1 MKDMRRIACRLM
13 WAATIAV
20 WLAWGGAV
28 RPTAHVGRFPM
39 SSAPVVWSLDNLV
52 AIGGQRV
59 TVVGSPRVVDTPEG
73 KAIEFN
79 GASDGVFVE
88 NNPLAGLERFTVEVV
103 FSPAADGG
111 EEQRF
116 AHIEETGTG
125 NRALIELRLLP
136 GAVWCLD
143 TFLRH
148 DDASLTLIDR
158 AKTHSAASWHVAAL
172 SFDGQTMAHYVD
184 RVRQGSGAVAFKP
197 LGAGRT
203 SLGVRQNL
211 VSWFK
216 GRIRLMR
223 VTPAVVP
230 PADLLSASR

>member
-1 MKDMRRIACRLM
+1 
-13 WAATIAV
+13 
-20 WLAWGGAV
+20 
-28 RPTAHVGRFPM
+28 M
-39 SSAPVVWSLDNLV
+39 SSVPVVWSIDNLV
-52 AIGGQRV
+52 AIGGHRV

-88 NNPLAGLERFTVEVV
+88 NNPLAGLERFTIEVV

-116 AHIEETGTG
+116 VHIEETGTG

-148 DDASLTLIDR
+148 GDASLTLIDR
-158 AKTHSAASWHVAAL
+158 AMTHRSASWHVAAL
-172 SFDGQTMAHYVD
+172 SFDGQTMAHHVD
-184 RVRQGSGAVAFKP
+184 CVRQGSGAVAFKP
-197 LGAGRT
+197 LGPGRT
-203 SLGVRQNL
+203 SIGVRQNL

-216 GRIRLMR
+216 GRVRLMR
-223 VTPAVVP
+223 ITPAVVP
-230 PADLLSASR
+230 TADLLRASM

>member
-1 MKDMRRIACRLM
+1 MK
-13 WAATIAV
+13 
-20 WLAWGGAV
+20 
-28 RPTAHVGRFPM
+28 
-39 SSAPVVWSLDNLV
+39 SAPVVWSVDSLV
-52 AIGGQRV
+52 TIGGQRV
-59 TVVGSPRVVDTPEG
+59 TVVGSPRVVETPDG

-79 GASDGVFVE
+79 GASDGVVVE
-88 NNPLAGLERFTVEVV
+88 NNPLAGLERFTIEVV

-111 EEQRF
+111 DEQRF
-116 AHIEETGTG
+116 VHIEETGTG

-143 TFLRH
+143 SFLRH

-158 AKTHSAASWHVAAL
+158 AMTHRSASWHAAAL

-197 LGAGRT
+197 LGPGRT
-203 SLGVRQNL
+203 SVGVRQNL

-216 GRIRLMR
+216 GRIRLIR
-223 VTPAVVP
+223 ITPAALP
-230 PADLLSASR
+230 PEELLRASR